1 MHTTKTTGTTRAI
14 RLSKASLIQL
24 DIMLQKS
31 CYKRTKMKPEFDSR
45 IGHHVTVELL
55 QKKAEVEV
63 SPAAEES
70 SAPYVLVLI

>member
-1 MHTTKTTGTTRAI
+1 
-14 RLSKASLIQL
+14 
-24 DIMLQKS
+24 
-31 CYKRTKMKPEFDSR
+31 MKPEFDSR

-63 SPAAEES
+63 SPAAEKS